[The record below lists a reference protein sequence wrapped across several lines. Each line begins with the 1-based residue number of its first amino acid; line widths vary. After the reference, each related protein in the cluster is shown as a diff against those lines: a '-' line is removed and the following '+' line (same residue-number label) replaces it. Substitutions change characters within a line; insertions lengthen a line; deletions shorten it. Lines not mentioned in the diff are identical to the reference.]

1 MKYLVSWT
9 PRAGGSAQENEELVE
24 RSLAA
29 YSRWSAPADAT
40 FHQLLSRLDGGGG
53 FAVVETDNPASVADG
68 PSKFGPF
75 FDFSVHPVV
84 DIGEGVQLAQQGI
97 EFRHSVG

>member
-1 MKYLVSWT
+1 MKYVVSWT
-9 PRAGGSAQENEELVE
+9 PRAGGSAEENEGLVE

-29 YSRWSAPADAT
+29 FAKWSVPEDAT
-40 FHQLLSRLDGGGG
+40 FLQFVSRLDGGGG

-75 FDFSVHPVV
+75 FEFSVMPVV
-84 DIGEGVQLAQQGI
+84 DVTEGVALVQQGI
-97 EFRHSVG
+97 EFRRAV